1 MWGFFTMNANCIK
14 SKLTAAFSLI
24 ELMVVIAIVALLT
37 AIAVPSY
44 QGYLQQSKVT
54 EIFSLASEQMNQWQQ
69 EYNLGTTFDV
79 INPTPPALGIGQYIN
94 QAELLDATTAATV
107 INECPTGG
115 SGGGGLGVVCI
126 QLVADTGIDPLL
138 DDLVVYFTPTE
149 SGSVTGDT
157 SNTTVG
163 WTCNFPATG
172 DTDDDNTIESLLN
185 PGSCTAE

>member
-1 MWGFFTMNANCIK
+1 MNSKCIK

-79 INPTPPALGIGQYIN
+79 TNPTPPATGIGSYIES
-94 QAELLDATTAATV
+94 AELADANTTPAMTD
-107 INECPTGG
+107 CPEGG
-115 SGGGGLGVVCI
+115 SGGAGLGVVCI
-126 QLVADTGIDPLL
+126 QLVADTGIDDLL
-138 DDLVVYFTPTE
+138 DGLVIYFTPTE
-149 SGSVTGDT
+149 TGSVTGDT

-163 WTCNFPATG
+163 WACNFPATG
-172 DTDDDNTIESLLN
+172 NATNDATIESLLN
-185 PGSCTAE
+185 PGDCQAE